1 MKPEKALELV
11 TRYAD
16 LNRKIKACKKA
27 IGDSI
32 ELCNGIS
39 GNRNKFDHH
48 GFIMH
53 HRDLDSKGRDT
64 DVHLHDWY
72 TPEQTDQYGYDYLE
86 ISAEEQGVE
95 CPHCYQ
101 AHLKIQERKILR
113 VEFGHVKRAMS
124 RLNSGAMVKEN

>member
-1 MKPEKALELV
+1 MKPEKALELIA
-11 TRYAD
+11 RYAE
-16 LNRKIKACKKA
+16 LNRKIKDCKKA
-27 IGDSI
+27 IGAHI

-39 GNRNKFDHH
+39 GKRNKYDEH
-48 GFIMH
+48 GLMMH
-53 HRDLDSKGRDT
+53 HRDIDSKGRET

-72 TPEQTDQYGYDYLE
+72 TPSCGNDYGPDYIE

-95 CPHCYQ
+95 CPHCYK

-124 RLNSGAMVKEN
+124 RVKK